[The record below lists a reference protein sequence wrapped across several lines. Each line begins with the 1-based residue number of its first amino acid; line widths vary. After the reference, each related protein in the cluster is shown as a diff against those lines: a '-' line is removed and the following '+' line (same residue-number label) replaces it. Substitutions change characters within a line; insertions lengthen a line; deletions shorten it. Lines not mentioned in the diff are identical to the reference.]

1 MKIRKLF
8 RSYCFPYHMV
18 IETIN
23 GEYKKFFISPARKI
37 EEKDLSLLPYWSP
50 VGRNSV
56 EAESYMYKM
65 YGLEKC

>member
-8 RSYCFPYHMV
+8 RSNCFPYHMV

-23 GEYKKFFISPARKI
+23 GEYKKFLISPAKRI
-37 EEKDLSLLPYWSP
+37 EEKDLSPLPYWNP
-50 VGRNSV
+50 VGRNSG

>member
-23 GEYKKFFISPARKI
+23 GEYKKFFICPARKI
-37 EEKDLSLLPYWSP
+37 EEKDLSLLPYWEP

-56 EAESYMYKM
+56 EAESYMYSM